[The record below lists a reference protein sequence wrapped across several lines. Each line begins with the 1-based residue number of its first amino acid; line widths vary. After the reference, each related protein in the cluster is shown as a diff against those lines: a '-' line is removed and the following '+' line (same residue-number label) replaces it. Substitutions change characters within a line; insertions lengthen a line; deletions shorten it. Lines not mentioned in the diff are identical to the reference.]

1 MSGYDCRNKCVLS
14 FFRNT
19 GSDGADVMSG
29 GYTPGRLSSIS
40 CFIFSMNS
48 SSRMSRTSRSH
59 ASRSRLSLCASNS
72 RLQAINQSINQSIN
86 KSINQPINQSITQST
101 NQQINQSTNQSMSQN
116 IFVQCHMSGKSKA
129 SKVSRTIRQK
139 EKSFVSHW
147 DYTVGGT
154 DYVSKIDLWDHMDH
168 KPSLLVLIASLHKW
182 MARLS

>member
-86 KSINQPINQSITQST
+86 KSINQPTNQSINHS
-101 NQQINQSTNQSMSQN
+101 INQSTNQSINQPIYESKHICTVSYVRQ
-116 IFVQCHMSGKSKA
+116 IKGIQGLKDHQAKGKVLREPLGLHSGW
-129 SKVSRTIRQK
+129 
-139 EKSFVSHW
+139 H
-147 DYTVGGT
+147 
-154 DYVSKIDLWDHMDH
+154 
-168 KPSLLVLIASLHKW
+168 
-182 MARLS
+182 RLCQ